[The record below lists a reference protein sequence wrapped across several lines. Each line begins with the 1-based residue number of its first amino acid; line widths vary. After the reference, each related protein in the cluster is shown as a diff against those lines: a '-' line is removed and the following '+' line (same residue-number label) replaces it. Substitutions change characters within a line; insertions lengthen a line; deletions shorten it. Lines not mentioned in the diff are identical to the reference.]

1 VLSIDRARTA
11 VGTFLPLAL
20 TVATM
25 GLIARLAH
33 LDPGVVVLGAA
44 ICLTTAR
51 RMGAPG
57 GRHHL
62 LHLARVPVL
71 TAAVA
76 ALGLVFSASLMLGD
90 AFFVLVV
97 LLAGH
102 ARRLGPRAA
111 AVGRAAM
118 LPLIALFIAPIRLGD
133 RPGATLGWAVLACLV
148 ATGWTVGVALVVPAP
163 RLSAREV
170 IRPVRRLAMSG
181 RQGVIGTTSRKMSP
195 QRGAMT
201 TTSGK
206 LRRDLRR
213 LHAAALALDAALP
226 ADAEPARRALCA
238 VGYRADRVLDGL
250 DPPTRLDDAIA
261 ALEAAMPTD
270 RARRRSAEAGQ
281 PPADPA
287 EATRLARVAGRRA
300 NQSAL
305 GLALAFAAGQLLF
318 PAHWSWTVVTAFTV
332 SVGAG
337 SRGEVLVKSVERF
350 AGALAGT
357 TAATLAAG
365 ALTGHPGLAVAVILC
380 LLAAGLYL
388 REISYAWW
396 AFCFTGVLAVLYG
409 LVDRSSGPDLLGIRL
424 IESVIGAVCAVVPA
438 AVLRPIRTR
447 DVVRKRIGDCLRL
460 IRAALDADASDVGT
474 ARGIEFA
481 IEEVR
486 RAARPLLVT
495 RRVRYRRSPPGAWT
509 SGRRSSNRA
518 EAMVWV
524 DELSGCLP
532 AVRALPFETKESR
545 SRLRTGYATVGREL
559 KANRV
564 MPMSTVDSVAR
575 S

>member
-11 VGTFLPLAL
+11 AGTFLPLAL
-20 TVATM
+20 TVVTM
-25 GLIARLAH
+25 GPIAGLAH

-51 RMGAPG
+51 RMGPPG

-71 TAAVA
+71 AAAVA
-76 ALGLVFSASLMLGD
+76 ALGLLFRTSLVLGD

-118 LPLIALFIAPIRLGD
+118 MPLIALFIAPVRLGD
-133 RPGATLGWAVLACLV
+133 HPGATLGWAVLACVV
-148 ATGWTVGVALVVPAP
+148 ATGWTVAVALVVPAP

-170 IRPVRRLAMSG
+170 TRAARRVTKHARQAAM
-181 RQGVIGTTSRKMSP
+181 IGTTSGKLSP
-195 QRGAMT
+195 QQGAMA

-213 LHAAALALDAALP
+213 LNAAALALDTALP
-226 ADAEPARRALCA
+226 ADAETARRALCA

-250 DPPTRLDDAIA
+250 DPPTRLDDAVA

-270 RARRRSAEAGQ
+270 RARRRAEAVE
-281 PPADPA
+281 PAADRAEAVEPAADRA
-287 EATRLARVAGRRA
+287 EATRVARVAARRA

-305 GLALAFAAGQLLF
+305 GLTLAFAAGQLLF
-318 PAHWSWTVVTAFTV
+318 PAHWTWTVITAFTV
-332 SVGAG
+332 SVGAR

-357 TAATLAAG
+357 TVATLAAG
-365 ALTGHPGLAVAVILC
+365 ALTGNAGLAVAVILA

-388 REISYAWW
+388 REINYAWW

-409 LVDRSSGPDLLGIRL
+409 LIDRSSGPDLLGIRL
-424 IESVIGAVCAVVPA
+424 IESVIGAGCAIVPA

-447 DVVRKRIGDCLRL
+447 DVVRKRIGDCLRR
-460 IRAALDADASDVGT
+460 IRAALDTGAADVAT
-474 ARGIEFA
+474 ARGIEVA

-486 RAARPLLVT
+486 KAARPLLVT
-495 RRVRYRRSPPGAWT
+495 RRIRHRPEVA
-509 SGRRSSNRA
+509 
-518 EAMVWV
+518 WV
-524 DELSGCLP
+524 DQLTGCLP
-532 AVRALPFETKESR
+532 AVHALPFEAAESK
-545 SRLRTGYATVGREL
+545 SRLWTGYATVGREL
-559 KANRV
+559 KASRNV
-564 MPMSTVDSVAR
+564 PVSTVDSAAR

>member
-1 VLSIDRARTA
+1 MLSIDRARAA

-20 TVATM
+20 TVVTM
-25 GLIARLAH
+25 GPIAGLAH

-62 LHLARVPVL
+62 LHLARMPVL

-76 ALGLVFSASLMLGD
+76 ALGLLFSTSLALGD

-111 AVGRAAM
+111 TIGRAAM
-118 LPLIALFIAPIRLGD
+118 TPLIALFIAPVRLGD
-133 RPGATLGWAVLACLV
+133 HPGATLGWAVLACMV

-170 IRPVRRLAMSG
+170 TRAAHRLSRHARRAAL
-181 RQGVIGTTSRKMSP
+181 IGTTSRKLLP
-195 QRGAMT
+195 QQGAMA

-206 LRRDLRR
+206 LGRDLRR
-213 LHAAALALDAALP
+213 LNAAALALDKALP

-238 VGYRADRVLDGL
+238 VGFHADRVLAGL
-250 DPPTRLDDAIA
+250 DRPTSLDDAIV

-270 RARRRSAEAGQ
+270 RARRRAAEAAE
-281 PPADPA
+281 PAANPAADPA
-287 EATRLARVAGRRA
+287 EATRIARVAARRA

-318 PAHWSWTVVTAFTV
+318 PAHWTWTVVTAFTV
-332 SVGAG
+332 SVGAR

-357 TAATLAAG
+357 TVATLAVG
-365 ALTGHPGLAVAVILC
+365 ALTGSTGLAVAMILC

-388 REISYAWW
+388 REINYAWW

-409 LVDRSSGPDLLGIRL
+409 LLDRSSGPDLLGVRL
-424 IESVIGAVCAVVPA
+424 VESVIGAACAIVPA

-447 DVVRKRIGDCLRL
+447 DVVRKRIGDCLRR
-460 IRAALDADASDVGT
+460 IRAALDAGATDVAT
-474 ARGIEFA
+474 ARGIEVA
-481 IEEVR
+481 VEEVR
-486 RAARPLLVT
+486 KAARPALVT
-495 RRVRYRRSPPGAWT
+495 RRIRHRPEVA
-509 SGRRSSNRA
+509 
-518 EAMVWV
+518 WV
-524 DELSGCLP
+524 DELTGCLP
-532 AVRALPFETKESR
+532 AVHALPFEAEEST
-545 SRLRTGYATVGREL
+545 SRLWTAYATVGREL
-559 KANRV
+559 KASSRAAK
-564 MPMSTVDSVAR
+564 PAPLSLSGSSGA
-575 S
+575 

>member
-25 GLIARLAH
+25 GPIAGVAH

-51 RMGAPG
+51 RMGASG

-76 ALGLVFSASLMLGD
+76 ALGMVFSASLMLGD

-118 LPLIALFIAPIRLGD
+118 LPLIALFIAPVRLGD

-163 RLSAREV
+163 RLTAREV
-170 IRPVRRLAMSG
+170 ARQARRLARSG
-181 RQGVIGTTSRKMSP
+181 RQGTIGTT
-195 QRGAMT
+195 AA

-206 LRRDLRR
+206 SRRDLRR

-226 ADAEPARRALCA
+226 VDAGPARRALCA
-238 VGYRADRVLDGL
+238 VGYRADRVLDGQ
-250 DPPTRLDDAIA
+250 DPPARLDDAVA

-270 RARRRSAEAGQ
+270 RARRRTAEAGP

-332 SVGAG
+332 SVGAR

-365 ALTGHPGLAVAVILC
+365 ALVGHPGLSVAVILC

-409 LVDRSSGPDLLGIRL
+409 LIDRSSGPDLLGIRL
-424 IESVIGAVCAVVPA
+424 VESVIGAVCAVVPA

-447 DVVRKRIGDCLRL
+447 DVVRKRIGDCLRS
-460 IRAALDADASDVGT
+460 IRAALDSDASDVGT
-474 ARGIEFA
+474 ARGIEVA

-495 RRVRYRRSPPGAWT
+495 RQVRYRLSVPGART
-509 SGRRSSNRA
+509 SGRRGSNRA
-518 EAMVWV
+518 EAVAWV

-532 AVRALPFETKESR
+532 AVRALPFEPPESR
-545 SRLRTGYATVGREL
+545 SRLRTAYATIGREV
-559 KANRV
+559 KASRT
-564 MPMSTVDSVAR
+564 MPMSTVDTLAR

>member
-1 VLSIDRARTA
+1 MLSIDRARTA

-20 TVATM
+20 TVVTM
-25 GLIARLAH
+25 GLIAGSTH

-62 LHLARVPVL
+62 LHLVRLPVL

-76 ALGLVFSASLMLGD
+76 ALGLLFSTSLVLGD

-102 ARRLGPRAA
+102 ARRFGPRAA

-118 LPLIALFIAPIRLGD
+118 MPLIALFIAPIRLDD

-148 ATGWTVGVALVVPAP
+148 AAGWTVGVALVVPAP

-170 IRPVRRLAMSG
+170 TRATRRAVKIGATSRKLSRDVRRLN
-181 RQGVIGTTSRKMSP
+181 
-195 QRGAMT
+195 
-201 TTSGK
+201 
-206 LRRDLRR
+206 
-213 LHAAALALDAALP
+213 AAALALDKALP

-238 VGYRADRVLDGL
+238 VGYRADRVLEGL
-250 DPPTRLDDAIA
+250 DPPARLDDAIA
-261 ALEAAMPTD
+261 TLETAMPGD
-270 RARRRSAEAGQ
+270 RTRRRAAEAVE
-281 PPADPA
+281 PPVEPAVEPAADPA
-287 EATRLARVAGRRA
+287 EATRLARVAARRA

-318 PAHWSWTVVTAFTV
+318 PSHWAWTVVTAFTV
-332 SVGAG
+332 SVGAR

-357 TAATLAAG
+357 TAATLATG
-365 ALTGHPGLAVAVILC
+365 ALTGHTGVAVAVILC

-388 REISYAWW
+388 REINYAWW

-409 LVDRSSGPDLLGIRL
+409 LIDGSSGPELLGIRL
-424 IESVIGAVCAVVPA
+424 IESVIGAVCAIVPA

-447 DVVRKRIGDCLRL
+447 DVVRKRIGDCLRR
-460 IRAALDADASDVGT
+460 IRAALETDSSDVGT
-474 ARGIEFA
+474 ARSIEVA

-486 RAARPLLVT
+486 KAGRPLLVS
-495 RRVRYRRSPPGAWT
+495 RRIRRQLSLPGAWT
-509 SGRRSSNRA
+509 SGRRSSNRPEVA
-518 EAMVWV
+518 WV
-524 DELSGCLP
+524 DELTGCLP
-532 AVRALPFETKESR
+532 AVHALPFEAQESR
-545 SRLRTGYATVGREL
+545 CRLRTGYATVGREL
-559 KANRV
+559 KASRDV
-564 MPMSTVDSVAR
+564 PVSTVDSVAR